1 MLEKLLRLRYNL
13 APAPISGRTMDST
26 GRTVHDVVMAGDQH
40 PVIRTPDQRI
50 RVFVS
55 STLKELAAERRGA
68 RAAIERMRLAPVM
81 FELGARPHPPRELY
95 RSYLAQSD
103 IFVGIYGESY
113 GWVAP
118 DEEISGLEDEYDLAP
133 ASMPKLIYIKASD
146 HREARLQALI
156 SRIERD
162 DHAAYLPF
170 DTAEELQER
179 LADDLATLL
188 AERFDVTRE
197 PESPSTGPPA
207 SRMPVPYN
215 ETLGREPDVHAVL
228 DLLADDSVRLISL
241 IGPGGIGKS
250 RLAIEVALRVEAEDE
265 RDVVF
270 VLLEHV
276 TDPARVIP
284 TIAAEFG
291 VRDSGRGSIAADIS
305 RARGDRRMLI
315 VLDNFEQV
323 LEAAPLLVE
332 LSVQLPGTTFLV
344 TSRARLRVRIE
355 RVYEVPPLTLPDT
368 TLAIG
373 ANTAMDSPA
382 VRLFRDRARAANPM
396 FDVTDDNVGAVA
408 GICEALDGVPLA
420 LELAAARTRVLTP
433 AALLARLDQRLPL
446 LVASTRDLPDRQ
458 RTIEATIAWSAGLLG
473 QGARALLIRMG
484 VFSGD
489 FSLDALEAVSE
500 GMEAEGDAL
509 ALLTELIDNSLVR
522 IRDHGEVHLF
532 GMLATV
538 REYTLGLLE
547 SSPDLDEVRR
557 LHADH
562 YTRLAFETAPRLHGS
577 TQLSALATLG
587 AERDNLRAAGRH
599 LLESGEV
606 DTLARLVWDLF
617 LYWWIRGLMPEARR
631 WMDAILATGI
641 PVSDST
647 RAIALGYSS
656 WVSLWQQRGGVGP
669 GPFEESVALFRSI
682 GDEHSEALAL
692 GSLALAYLAEVPPQ
706 LDRAEESARAAL
718 AILEGRSPTIAS
730 MTKVALGRVYVVR
743 RDLTEAVR
751 WFDEAIAQAG
761 ANDDM
766 FAMTLAMTNL
776 AWMWIARGRPRGDLF
791 ERNLV
796 LATALGNVDGA
807 AYALEGLIAIAVLEH
822 DLERAGVLTGAAE
835 AVRQLTGM
843 GEQATIVT
851 FEPFV
856 ESVLATD
863 AAPAFE
869 SARARGR
876 AMTVREATEYAVA
889 PADRGALSGSAMH
902 LGAVPQESP

>member
-1 MLEKLLRLRYNL
+1 M
-13 APAPISGRTMDST
+13 
-26 GRTVHDVVMAGDQH
+26 
-40 PVIRTPDQRI
+40 IRTPDQRL

-55 STLKELAAERRGA
+55 STLKELAEERRAA
-68 RAAIERMRLAPVM
+68 RTAIERMRLAPVM

-103 IFVGIYGESY
+103 VFVGIYWESY

-118 DEEISGLEDEYDLAP
+118 DEEISGLEDEYDLVP

-146 HREARLQALI
+146 HREERLRRLI
-156 SRIERD
+156 SRIQSD

-170 DTAEELQER
+170 STAEELQER
-179 LADDLATLL
+179 IADDLATLL
-188 AERFDVTRE
+188 AERFDVSRE
-197 PESPSTGPPA
+197 PDPAPAEPQA
-207 SRMPVPYN
+207 SRTPVPYN
-215 ETLGREPDVHAVL
+215 ETLGREQDVHAVL

-250 RLAIEVALRVEAEDE
+250 RLAIEVALRVEAEGE

-291 VRDSGRGSIAADIS
+291 VRDSGRGSLAADIS
-305 RARGDRRMLI
+305 RARGGRRMLI

-323 LEAAPLLVE
+323 LEAAPQLVE
-332 LSVQLPGTTFLV
+332 LSAELPGTTLLV

-373 ANTAMDSPA
+373 TNTAMHSPA

-420 LELAAARTRVLTP
+420 LELAAARTRVLAP

-446 LVASTRDLPDRQ
+446 LVAATRDLPDRQ
-458 RTIEATIAWSAGLLG
+458 RTIEATITWSAGLLSP
-473 QGARALLIRMG
+473 GARALLIRLG

-489 FSLDALEAVSE
+489 FSLDAVEAV
-500 GMEAEGDAL
+500 GAGLDAGADTL

-522 IRDHGEVHLF
+522 TRDLGEVHLF

-538 REYTLGLLE
+538 REYALGLLE
-547 SSPDLDEVRR
+547 SAPDIDEVRR

-562 YTRLAFETAPRLHGS
+562 YTRLALETAPQLRGS

-599 LLESGEV
+599 LLQSGAV

-617 LYWWIRGLMPEARR
+617 LYWWIRGLMPEARG

-641 PVSDST
+641 PVSEST
-647 RAIALGYSS
+647 RAVALGYSS

-669 GPFEESVALFRSI
+669 GPFEESVALFRSL
-682 GDEHSEALAL
+682 GDENSEALAL
-692 GSLALAYLAEVPPQ
+692 SSLALAYLAQVPPE
-706 LDRAEESARAAL
+706 LDRAEESGRAAL
-718 AILEGRSPTIAS
+718 KILEGRKPTIAS
-730 MTKVALGRVYVVR
+730 MTKVAIGRVCVVR
-743 RDLTEAVR
+743 RDLAEAVQ
-751 WFDEAIAQAG
+751 WFDAALEQAEAA
-761 ANDDM
+761 DDM
-766 FAMTLAMTNL
+766 FATTLAITNR
-776 AWMWIARGRPRGDLF
+776 AWMGIALGDPRGDMF

-796 LATALGNVDGA
+796 LATALGNVDGT

-822 DLERAGVLTGAAE
+822 DVERAGVLTGAAE
-835 AVRQLTGM
+835 SVRQLTGM

-851 FEPFV
+851 FQPFV

-863 AAPAFE
+863 AAPVFE

-876 AMTVREATEYAVA
+876 AMTVREATEYALA
-889 PADRGALSGSAMH
+889 PTDRRSVGASAV
-902 LGAVPQESP
+902 GTSRAPSETPS